1 MSGIENGKPEKDCR
15 ELRTRVISVR
25 FSEEERS
32 RIAEEMKK
40 SGLTFSAF
48 VRKRILG
55 KRVATNAEMD
65 VLEGLRRHGRVIKQA
80 WEEAGGGYSDTTAQ
94 AIKDLTAYV
103 RALNVK
109 RFGATQDNSADPR

>member
-1 MSGIENGKPEKDCR
+1 MSKIESRKSKKDGR
-15 ELRTRVISVR
+15 ELRTQVISVR
-25 FSEEERS
+25 FSEAERS
-32 RIAEEMKK
+32 RIAEEMEK

-48 VRKRILG
+48 ARKRILG

-65 VLEGLRRHGRVIKQA
+65 VLEGLRRHGRAIRQA
-80 WEEAGGGYSDTTAQ
+80 YEESGGGYNDATAQ

-109 RFGATQDNSADPR
+109 RFGIAQDNSLNPR